1 MTRLLLL
8 LRSLT
13 HYWRWHTG
21 LFLGVALTAAVI
33 SGSLITGDSVRATLA
48 RQSEIRLGKVT
59 SVVLSRDGFFTES
72 LAGRLASR
80 SPAAGMVVPALLLTA
95 TVTEPDG
102 SQRAAH
108 VNLFGIPENFWQLG
122 PETWTAPG
130 KDAVISRPLAAAL
143 GIAGKAHG
151 REIIVRFEKPSL
163 LSRDAPLSG
172 ESDISVTQRL
182 TVAAEVPDAAMG
194 AFSLKAEQSPPLN
207 LFLPLGALQEA
218 AQLTGRANLLLCSG
232 SADLTP
238 PGLLTAA
245 DAGLEITPLPDAHA
259 VRVGTSRIFLAA
271 PTAETISAAYP
282 ASQGVLTYLVNAIT
296 KDPGGLTPYSMATA
310 TTPGTGGLP
319 SDWPEGSV
327 ILHPWLADDLGAKAG
342 DSIALRFFRVTNARN
357 LEEATATFTVHSVLP
372 HGHPA
377 LQRSWTPDFPGVSES
392 ENCRDWKPGIPIQQD
407 LIRDKDDAFW
417 REQRG
422 TPKLFLRL
430 NDGQK
435 LWRNRFGDLTSLR
448 IPDETDAAA
457 VTARIGSRLTAA
469 TAGLQT
475 VPVKAMAAQS
485 VAQSM
490 DFGALF
496 LSMSAFLIAT
506 ALLLSALLFT
516 FGISQRA
523 GQIGLLRATGWTGP
537 RVQGLFVAEAAALAL
552 PAAAAGTAA
561 GLAYAR
567 WTLHRL
573 EREWADAALGLQ
585 FVPTIRPLS
594 LLIAAAVTLLL
605 ALAVVTFVS
614 RRIARAVPRDLLSAG
629 PAALSSPSTPSSRRR
644 FRLPPFA
651 AAIAAAVMLA
661 FSGKVPQVFAPMLFF
676 GAGALLLTE
685 GLRALG
691 AVLSRMERGSSSG
704 LPSLNAL
711 GLRNAVRRRGR
722 SLALAT
728 LLATGVFMV
737 TALHAFRQDARKA
750 PSTRD
755 SGTGGFA
762 FVGESSL
769 PIYEDLNTESGRQ
782 HWDFD
787 PGELRG
793 VHFVSL
799 RVRDGEEA
807 SCLNL
812 NRAQVPRILGVQP
825 DALASL
831 GAFTGGASVLDGSN
845 PWERL
850 ARTSP
855 PDGPIPAVMDQ
866 YSAMFALGKKLGDTL
881 TVPDSKGQPVTLQLV
896 ALLNGSLLQGNV
908 IIPDSV
914 FIRLFPDT
922 GGARLFLIDAPPEST
937 EAFRRTAIDLLGPR
951 GFTLTPAAD
960 RLAQFQAVQNT
971 YLTIFSTLGGLAL
984 ILAAA
989 GLAVL
994 VARHVLERRSEFAV
1008 LQSAGF
1014 TTAQLRRMILA
1025 EHWFLLVA
1033 GVMLG
1038 STAALLA
1045 VWPNLR
1051 LAGSHGL
1058 PLRLLSTLLVAIL
1071 AGGLLFCWTA
1081 ARLALSHRLAD
1092 ALRHE

>member
-8 LRSLT
+8 LRSLR
-13 HYWRWHTG
+13 HYWRWHAG

-48 RQSEIRLGKVT
+48 RQAEIRLGKVS
-59 SVVLSRDGFFTES
+59 SVVLSRDGFFTAA
-72 LAGRLASR
+72 LADRLATQ
-80 SPAAGMVVPALLLTA
+80 SPAAGQVVPALLLTA
-95 TVTEPDG
+95 TVTEPEG
-102 SQRAAH
+102 RQRAVN
-108 VNLFGIPENFWQLG
+108 VNLFGVPESFWQLA
-122 PETWTAPG
+122 PEAWPQSAG
-130 KDAVISRPLAAAL
+130 AAAVSRPLAAAL
-143 GIAGKAHG
+143 GLTGHAQG
-151 REIIVRFEKPSL
+151 REVIVRFEKPSL

-172 ESDISVTQRL
+172 ESDLTVTQRL
-182 TVAAEVPDAAMG
+182 TIAAEIPDAAMG
-194 AFSLKAEQSPPLN
+194 AFSLKADQAPPLN
-207 LFLPLGALQEA
+207 LYVPLASLQEA
-218 AQLTGRANLLLCSG
+218 AQLAGRVNLLLCSG
-232 SADLTP
+232 AADLSA

-245 DAGLEITPLPDAHA
+245 DAGLEVTALSDA
-259 VRVGTSRIFLAA
+259 VRVSTSRIFLAP
-271 PTAETISAAYP
+271 PTAASISAAYP
-282 ASQGVLTYLVNAIT
+282 AAQGVLTYLVNAIT
-296 KDPGGLTPYSMATA
+296 REPDGLTPYSMATA
-310 TTPGTGGLP
+310 TVPGAGGLP
-319 SDWPEGSV
+319 SDWPQGSV
-327 ILHPWLADDLGAKAG
+327 ILHPWLADDLGLKAG
-342 DSIALRFFRVTNARN
+342 DAVGLRFFRVTNARN
-357 LEEATATFTVHSVLP
+357 LEEATATFRVHAVLP
-372 HGHPA
+372 AGHPA

-422 TPKLFLRL
+422 TPKLFLHL
-430 NDGQK
+430 ADGQQ
-435 LWRNRFGDLTSLR
+435 LWRNRFGELTSFR
-448 IPDETDAAA
+448 IPGETDAAEIMRQLGA
-457 VTARIGSRLTAA
+457 NLTAA

-475 VPVKAMAAQS
+475 VAVKALADQS

-506 ALLLSALLFT
+506 ALLLAALLFT

-523 GQIGLLRATGWTGP
+523 SQIGLLRATGWTGP
-537 RVQGLFVAEAAALAL
+537 QVRRLFVSEAAALSI
-552 PAAAAGTAA
+552 PATIAGTAA
-561 GLAYAR
+561 GMAYAR
-567 WTLHRL
+567 WTLQRL

-585 FVPTIRPLS
+585 FVPTTRPLS

-605 ALAVVTFVS
+605 ALAVVALVS

-629 PAALSSPSTPSSRRR
+629 PAALTAPSGPAPRRR
-644 FRLPPFA
+644 FRLPPLVS
-651 AAIAAAVMLA
+651 AIAAAAMLA

-685 GLRALG
+685 GLRAL
-691 AVLSRMERGSSSG
+691 ASILARMERGSSAG
-704 LPSLNAL
+704 LASLNAL
-711 GLRNAVRRRGR
+711 GIRNAVRRRSR
-722 SLALAT
+722 SVALAT

-737 TALHAFRQDARKA
+737 TALHAFRQDARSA

-762 FVGESSL
+762 FVGESTL
-769 PIYEDLNTESGRQ
+769 PIYEDLNSEAGRRQ
-782 HWDFD
+782 WDFD
-787 PGELRG
+787 PDELSG
-793 VHFVSL
+793 VHFISF

-812 NRAQVPRILGVQP
+812 NRAQIPRILGVQP
-825 DALASL
+825 SALASL
-831 GAFTGGASVLDGSN
+831 RAFTGGASVLDGSD
-845 PWERL
+845 PWQRL
-850 ARTSP
+850 AQPTP
-855 PDGPIPAVMDQ
+855 PNGPIPAVMDQ

-881 TVPDSKGQPVTLQLV
+881 TVPDSAGQPVTLQLV

-908 IIPDSV
+908 IVPENE

-922 GGARLFLIDAPPEST
+922 GGSRFFLIDAPADKAET
-937 EAFRRTAIDLLGPR
+937 FRRTAIDLLGPR
-951 GFTLTPAAD
+951 GLTLVPAGE

-984 ILAAA
+984 VLAAA
-989 GLAVL
+989 GLAIL

-1033 GVMLG
+1033 GVALG
-1038 STAALLA
+1038 ALAALLA
-1045 VWPNLR
+1045 VWPNLK

-1058 PLRLLSTLLVAIL
+1058 PIRLLASLLL
-1071 AGGLLFCWTA
+1071 ALLGGGLLFCWSA
-1081 ARLALSHRLAD
+1081 ARLALSRRLVD